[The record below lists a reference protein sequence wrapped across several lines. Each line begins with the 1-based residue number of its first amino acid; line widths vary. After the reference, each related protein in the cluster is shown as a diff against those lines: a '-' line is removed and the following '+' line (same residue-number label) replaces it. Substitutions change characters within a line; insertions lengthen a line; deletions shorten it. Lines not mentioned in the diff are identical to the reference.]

1 MNPDQELAEWRQ
13 DWLAQEE
20 PPGHF
25 EIRRIVERGRRR
37 MAARMA
43 AHVLFALVILAFSA
57 WWVVWQQWSAEWIV
71 WAAIIWVSTFI
82 KFGFAIWNSVGN
94 WTSIDQSTAGFV
106 ELARRRCLAVL
117 REIRFGRWLAAV
129 SLAIVVPWLTWDFAI
144 RYPSLKALLLG
155 DGIACALAG
164 AYLVGFAVRRRRKL
178 KELEELNSFTD
189 L

>member
-1 MNPDQELAEWRQ
+1 MNPDQELADWRQ

-20 PPGHF
+20 PSGHF
-25 EIRRIVERGRRR
+25 EIRRIVERERRR
-37 MAARMA
+37 MAARLA
-43 AHVLFALVILAFSA
+43 AQLLFAIVMLGFSG
-57 WWVVWQQWSAEWIV
+57 WWVWQRWSAEWIV
-71 WAAIIWVSTFI
+71 WAAIIWVSTFV
-82 KFGFAIWNSVGN
+82 KSGFAIWNSAGN

-106 ELARRRCLAVL
+106 ELVRRRCLAVL

-178 KELEELNSFTD
+178 KELEELDSFTN